1 MTTQAQTTKDYEKS
15 TMDRLERLESAAP
28 LTMSRQDY
36 ERLYLTPKSAVQG
49 DFRKVF
55 GNPTPLGLIGFLV
68 ATTPLSCSL
77 MGWRGS
83 GSGGAAIIGAFW
95 LAFAATLTPYY
106 NAEASFLADGA
117 NANAGI
123 TQFYSSFAFALLFF
137 ALLVFI
143 LFICS
148 LRTNIAFVV
157 IFFLLTIAVALLAAA
172 YWQLAKGRAELGVKL
187 EKASASY
194 RSEAN

>member
-1 MTTQAQTTKDYEKS
+1 M
-15 TMDRLERLESAAP
+15 
-28 LTMSRQDY
+28 
-36 ERLYLTPKSAVQG
+36 
-49 DFRKVF
+49 
-55 GNPTPLGLIGFLV
+55 
-68 ATTPLSCSL
+68 
-77 MGWRGS
+77 
-83 GSGGAAIIGAFW
+83 
-95 LAFAATLTPYY
+95 AFAATLTPYY

-123 TQFYSSFAFALLFF
+123 TQFYSSFGMVPCVLQSGWLTHYGHVLLTVFALLFF